1 MGNFIGTYE
10 VKMDTKGRVR
20 LPSALLRQIAESSR
34 REFVLNRGF
43 EGCIS
48 LFPIE
53 EWKNVSEVVNS
64 LSPFRKEDREF
75 QRYFYRAATQVELD
89 SNDRLLIGKSLQD
102 FAELKDDIV
111 IHAYANSID
120 IWSAIKYNEM
130 INKEHEDFSDMAD
143 RVMTAALD
151 KLKKN

>member
-64 LSPFRKEDREF
+64 LSPFMLMPIPLTF
-75 QRYFYRAATQVELD
+75 G
-89 SNDRLLIGKSLQD
+89 RLL
-102 FAELKDDIV
+102 
-111 IHAYANSID
+111 SIM
-120 IWSAIKYNEM
+120 K
-130 INKEHEDFSDMAD
+130 
-143 RVMTAALD
+143 
-151 KLKKN
+151 